1 MTTLGVPRVRLAR
14 AVLSRL
20 SLGLCAVAS
29 ATVCACSSSPL
40 SRDAEP
46 HPAFVLPSDIE
57 DQRGRFR
64 EIFCAVLEERG
75 ETLPDARHCDDALR
89 PIDRGSAG
97 TGATVELGPST
108 RGLVA
113 VFVPGIGWECVVD
126 WLDLSGST
134 ASHVRQFGYDAV
146 AITVDALS
154 SSTANSRQIRDAI
167 LAMDVQ
173 GSEPGLVLI
182 GYSKGTPDI
191 LEAVVSY
198 PEIRQRI
205 AAVVSVA
212 GAVGGSSIADEVT
225 QSQLEIVRHWPEAE
239 CSPGDG
245 GAVESLRP
253 AIREAWLEAHPLPSG
268 IPYYSV
274 VTWPEPD
281 RVSSVLKPFYRKLSR
296 VDPRNDGMVLVSDQL
311 IPGSKLL
318 GILNADHWAVAVPI
332 ARSHQMLGSTLVDH
346 NEFPR
351 EALLEALLRFVEG
364 DLTTLRR

>member
-1 MTTLGVPRVRLAR
+1 MTALGVPRVRLAR
-14 AVLSRL
+14 AVLTRL

-29 ATVCACSSSPL
+29 ATVFACSSAPS
-40 SRDAEP
+40 SHQDEP
-46 HPAFVLPSDIE
+46 QPSFVVPSDLE

-64 EIFCAVLEERG
+64 AIFCAVLEQRG
-75 ETLPDARHCDDALR
+75 VAVPDTRPCDEALR
-89 PIDRGSAG
+89 RSGREPEGA
-97 TGATVELGPST
+97 GATVELGQST

-154 SSTANSRQIRDAI
+154 SSTANARRIRDAI

-173 GSEPGLVLI
+173 GSEPRLVLI

-225 QSQLEIVRHWPEAE
+225 QSQLEIVRHWPESE

-281 RVSSVLKPFYRKLSR
+281 RVSSVLRPSYKKLSR

-311 IPGSKLL
+311 IPGSTLL

-332 ARSHQMLGSTLVDH
+332 ARSHPMLGSTLVDH

-351 EALLEALLRFVEG
+351 EALLEALLRYVEG